1 MRQDIP
7 LPLYYKVKEDIIK
20 KIENEKYKV
29 NDSLPSEKGLMD
41 IYGVSRTTIRQ
52 AVDILVNDG
61 YLERRRGLGTFVAE
75 PKIHLWELEELRNF
89 ADEVSRQGY
98 IPSTKVL
105 SIEKIQAPKHVEDV
119 FGEGPIE
126 VFKLERLRYVN
137 KNPSIYVITY
147 IPYILANT
155 LDQENFEKDSLFK
168 ILEEKYKVLIGYAEK
183 RLKAVNAT
191 VEESKLL
198 KIKAFSAIQL
208 VETITYNKD
217 SEPIE
222 YSISKDRGDVSEF
235 CVRLQYK

>member
-1 MRQDIP
+1 MNQDIP

-20 KIENEKYKV
+20 KIENEVYKV

-41 IYGVSRTTIRQ
+41 LYNVSRTTIRQ

-61 YLERRRGLGTFVAE
+61 YVERRRGLGTFVAE
-75 PKIHLWELEELRNF
+75 PKVHLWELEDLRNF

-98 IPSTKVL
+98 TPSTKVL
-105 SIEKIQAPKHVEDV
+105 NIQKIQAPKNVENV
-119 FGEGPIE
+119 FGMGAIE
-126 VFKLERLRYVN
+126 VYKLERLRYVN

-147 IPYILANT
+147 IPSSLAAT
-155 LDQENFEKDSLFK
+155 LDQEDLEKNSLFK
-168 ILEEKYKVLIGYAEK
+168 ILEAKYNLRIGYAEK

-191 VEESKLL
+191 YEESKLL
-198 KIKAFSAIQL
+198 KVKAFSAIQL

-217 SEPIE
+217 SKPIE